1 MAVRTT
7 HDEVLEIMDSD
18 CSVSHAVVDRL
29 IIAANAV
36 VDQVFENDTDI
47 GTTLLEEIEC
57 WLTAHM
63 IASTLYR
70 TTSEEK
76 VGDATAK
83 YTGQWGKKLEST
95 PYGQMVLTLDI
106 TGKMAKAGKAAASI
120 FAIPSFEE

>member
-7 HDEVLEIMDSD
+7 HDEVLEIMDSG
-18 CSVSHAVVDRL
+18 CTVSHSVIDRL
-29 IIAANAV
+29 ITAASAV
-36 VDQVFENDTDI
+36 VDQVFLGDADI
-47 GTTLLEEIEC
+47 GDTLLEEIEC
-57 WLTAHM
+57 WYTAHM

-95 PYGQMVLTLDI
+95 PYGQMVLILDT
-106 TGKMAKAGKAAASI
+106 TGKMARAGKIAASI
-120 FAIPSFEE
+120 HAVESFND

>member
-29 IIAANAV
+29 IIAASAV

-95 PYGQMVLTLDI
+95 PYGQMVLTLDT
-106 TGKMAKAGKAAASI
+106 TGKMAKLGKAAASI
-120 FAIPSFEE
+120 FAIPSFED

>member
-1 MAVRTT
+1 MAIRTT
-7 HDEVLEIMDSD
+7 HDAVLEIMDSD
-18 CSVSHAVVDRL
+18 CSVSHTVVDRL
-29 IIAANAV
+29 IIAASAV

-63 IASTLYR
+63 IACTLYR

-95 PYGQMVLTLDI
+95 PYGQMVLTLDT
-106 TGKMAKAGKAAASI
+106 TGKMAKSGKAAASI
-120 FAIPSFEE
+120 FAIPSFED